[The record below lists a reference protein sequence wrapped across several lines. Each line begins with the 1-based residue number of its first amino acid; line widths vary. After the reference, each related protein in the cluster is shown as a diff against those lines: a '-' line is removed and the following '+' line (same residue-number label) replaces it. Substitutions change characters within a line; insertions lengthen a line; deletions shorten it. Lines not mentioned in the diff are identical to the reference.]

1 MNPLLE
7 AIAQG
12 WSWKLGEPAA
22 IIAINRFG
30 NVLIQNKDGHYFR
43 ITPEEWQC
51 EFFAE
56 SFTALEEKRMGEDFV
71 REWEMAALVER
82 AQLALGPLAEGE
94 VYGLVIP
101 GCLGGKYAK
110 ENIRKISL
118 RELFAY
124 SGDMARQIDD
134 LPDGARVTIKVTE

>member
-12 WSWKLGEPAA
+12 WGWKFGEPAA
-22 IIAINRFG
+22 IVATNHFG
-30 NVLIQNKDGHYFR
+30 NAIIQNKDGHYFR
-43 ITPEEWQC
+43 IIPEEWQC
-51 EFFAE
+51 ELFAE
-56 SFTALEEKRMGEDFV
+56 SFTQLEERRKGEDFV

-82 AQLALGPLAEGE
+82 AQSALGPLAEGE
-94 VYGLVIP
+94 VYCLVTP
-101 GCLGGKYAK
+101 GCLGGKCAE

-134 LPDGARVTIKVTE
+134 LPDGASVTIKVTE